1 MLQIFETA
9 ISCYKCCN
17 GCNIHGKIDIA
28 GVCLK
33 MSNTSLVDGGKVME
47 RSKTRPL
54 PLFFIKISAK
64 LPFGG
69 GFYYVMGW

>member
-1 MLQIFETA
+1 MCQMLRLPVLYCMMRVVPKDATPPWLD
-9 ISCYKCCN
+9 S
-17 GCNIHGKIDIA
+17 
-28 GVCLK
+28 
-33 MSNTSLVDGGKVME
+33 GKVTDDE
-47 RSKTRPL
+47 TRPL

>member
-1 MLQIFETA
+1 MLQVFETGVTCA
-9 ISCYKCCN
+9 KCYATLCYN
-17 GCNIHGKIDIA
+17 VQA

-64 LPFGG
+64 LPFWG